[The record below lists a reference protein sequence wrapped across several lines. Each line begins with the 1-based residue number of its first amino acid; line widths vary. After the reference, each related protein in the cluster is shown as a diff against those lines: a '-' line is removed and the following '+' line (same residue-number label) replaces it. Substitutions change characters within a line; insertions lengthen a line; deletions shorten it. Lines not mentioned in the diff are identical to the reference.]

1 MASNI
6 LKPILGPIKEMGTF
20 FKQLAKVFSK
30 LGIALPKILT
40 LFEMFTDPTKFVQD
54 FLYGII
60 EGVKAVFFSLM
71 EILSGSINLKKYN
84 FQQNFRE
91 QCMDP
96 TLTNIIILVL
106 CPSLA
111 LTMRIGFKHFKIIVV
126 CWVLSYFYYI
136 PGLIYASLFL
146 F

>member
-6 LKPILGPIKEMGTF
+6 FKPILGPIKEMGTF
-20 FKQLAKVFSK
+20 FKELASIFSK
-30 LGIALPKILT
+30 LGIAIPKILT
-40 LFEMFTDPTKFVQD
+40 LFEMITNPTKFVQD

-60 EGVKAVFFSLM
+60 EGGKEIFFSLIEM
-71 EILSGSINLKKYN
+71 ISGSLNLKRYS
-84 FQQNFRE
+84 FQRDFRE

-111 LTMRIGFKHFKIIVV
+111 LTMRVGFKNFKVILV

>member
-60 EGVKAVFFSLM
+60 EGVKAVFLSLM
-71 EILSGSINLKKYN
+71 EILSGSVNLKKSNIEKKRGLYGSNTAKHNN
-84 FQQNFRE
+84 FGIMSFTCLNNE
-91 QCMDP
+91 SW
-96 TLTNIIILVL
+96 I
-106 CPSLA
+106 
-111 LTMRIGFKHFKIIVV
+111 
-126 CWVLSYFYYI
+126 
-136 PGLIYASLFL
+136 
-146 F
+146 

>member
-6 LKPILGPIKEMGTF
+6 LKPILGPIKEMAAF
-20 FKQLAKVFSK
+20 FKQLAKIFAK
-30 LGIALPKILT
+30 LGIAIPKILT

-54 FLYGII
+54 FLYGIV
-60 EGVKAVFFSLM
+60 EGVKAVFLSLM
-71 EILSGSINLKKYN
+71 EILSGSVNLKKSN
-84 FQQNFRE
+84 IEKNFRE
-91 QCMDP
+91 DCMDP

-111 LTMRIGFKHFKIIVV
+111 LTMKVGFKNFKVILV